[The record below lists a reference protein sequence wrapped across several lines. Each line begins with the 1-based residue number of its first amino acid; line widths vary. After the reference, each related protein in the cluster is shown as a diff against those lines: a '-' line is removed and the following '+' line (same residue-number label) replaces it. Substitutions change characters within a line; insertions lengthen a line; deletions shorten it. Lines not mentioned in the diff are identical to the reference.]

1 MGEFVEEL
9 IEGLSALRDKDPET
23 AKLVAEQIFDNALV
37 AAGFMEDAREMVGRV
52 YSILE
57 RVTGK

>member
-1 MGEFVEEL
+1 MPLVTVTTRPGKSKAFKTA
-9 IEGLSALRDKDPET
+9 ILSA
-23 AKLVAEQIFDNALV
+23 VHNALV

-57 RVTGK
+57 RVTEK